1 MKNILF
7 FDTETTGLPINPN
20 APYTDTG
27 NWPRLVQIAW
37 QLYRG
42 DRLAAE
48 ACCIIFPEGFEIP
61 KRATE
66 IHGISTAK
74 AWLEGKEI
82 GIVLRAFEEALTSAD
97 LIVCH
102 NVAFDRPVV
111 LAEMI
116 RIGSVMRLKK
126 IDAYCTKENGE
137 MVCQIPKAP
146 NYHKNGEYYKWPSLD
161 ELHAFLFGEP
171 IAGRETYHDALID
184 VQATARCYFEMQRRA
199 QGPAEP
205 GHTRAVIL

>member
-20 APYTDTG
+20 APYTDVE

-37 QLYRG
+37 QEYRG
-42 DRLAAE
+42 ETLAAE
-48 ACCIIFPEGFEIP
+48 VCMKIYPEGFEIP
-61 KRATE
+61 TRAAE
-66 IHGISTAK
+66 IHGITTAD
-74 AWLEGKEI
+74 AMENGYPIESVMEI
-82 GIVLRAFEEALTSAD
+82 FLRNLTRND

-102 NVAFDRPVV
+102 NVGFDRPVV
-111 LAEMI
+111 YAEMH
-116 RIGSVMRLKK
+116 RIGLKPFP
-126 IDAYCTKENGE
+126 AQYYCTKEAGE

-146 NYHKNGEYYKWPSLD
+146 NYHKNGEHYKWPSLD
-161 ELHAFLFGEP
+161 ELHTFLFSEP

-184 VQATARCYFEMQRRA
+184 VRATARCYFEMQRRA